1 MKLELVLTKELFQSG
16 CELAAED
23 AAECAGRKEEASGRR
38 KPSGAIGSETAGR
51 NNVMYVWMMPK
62 VLSPSVEHAK
72 KPDVCTQ
79 VLGVAGQFEQRRCTG
94 SEQKMTDESPG
105 PFGFLI
111 VPVQERCPK
120 RRLIA
125 SKPFA
130 GVLAGWA
137 PIVVSTPVAQ
147 PWQSRAQLW

>member
-23 AAECAGRKEEASGRR
+23 AAECADRKEEASGRR

-51 NNVMYVWMMPK
+51 NNVMYVWMMLK

-79 VLGVAGQFEQRRCTG
+79 VLGVAGQFRAASLHWLGTEDDRR
-94 SEQKMTDESPG
+94 ESWTIRIPD
-105 PFGFLI
+105 
-111 VPVQERCPK
+111 R
-120 RRLIA
+120 
-125 SKPFA
+125 
-130 GVLAGWA
+130 
-137 PIVVSTPVAQ
+137 
-147 PWQSRAQLW
+147 SRARTLP